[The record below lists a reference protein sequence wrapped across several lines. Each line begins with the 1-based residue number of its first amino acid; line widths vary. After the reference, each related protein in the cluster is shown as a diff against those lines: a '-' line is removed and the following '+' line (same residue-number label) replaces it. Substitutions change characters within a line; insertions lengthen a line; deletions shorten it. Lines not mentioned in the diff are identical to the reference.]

1 MAAEA
6 KYGEP
11 EETTVQERLGYDA
24 STPQQHRVVILRCL
38 ERVFEV
44 LLALG
49 LTDSPAFIRECRTLQ
64 RTKSIVALRP
74 AVTLFCRF
82 CNDQIVDKFT
92 AELEWKDDRDDG
104 VWTKRPVHIQ
114 PTRNALLRYAARNN
128 KKQAGWEKRRLRK
141 ATITSADAERCM
153 RAIHFLAQAGDALE
167 SLSREYPPAAF
178 RTQCSAVLRKRA
190 AAETAIGEDVGD
202 RAKFLALQG

>member
-6 KYGEP
+6 KDGEP
-11 EETTVQERLGYDA
+11 EETTVQQRLGYDA
-24 STPQQHRVVILRCL
+24 STPQQHRAVILRCL
-38 ERVFEV
+38 ERVFGA

-49 LTDSPAFIRECRTLQ
+49 LTHSPAFLRECQTIE

-82 CNDQIVDKFT
+82 CKDQIVDKFT
-92 AELEWKDDRDDG
+92 EVLSEG
-104 VWTKRPVHIQ
+104 VWTKRPVHMQ
-114 PTRNALLRYAARNN
+114 PTRNALLRYAASNDN
-128 KKQAGWEKRRLRK
+128 KQAGWERERLRK
-141 ATITSADAERCM
+141 ATIASADAECCM

-190 AAETAIGEDVGD
+190 AAERAIGEDGGD
-202 RAKFLALQG
+202 SAKFLALQG